1 MREPRFY
8 LPLLFFLSS
17 FSLSLGLFCSSQSL
31 LLNVFSFYPVRLLFH
46 WHYVI
51 LAKLEMCQS
60 IFGEVCWS
68 NCVRN
73 CGHWWS
79 TKSLQFFKNLKT
91 FRFFVK
97 CLIWVRWSTQLSL
110 YFLLRYKK
118 QIALC
123 SHLLIF
129 RFIVHRCERGLEH
142 RRQVFCFFLTS
153 HWVWFSFFSPSA
165 VAVGWKFPRALC
177 PSRQSL

>member
-1 MREPRFY
+1 MISKITFKILFEIIITSNHISYCILFRGGGWENRDSTCRYFSSYRHSRFHWV
-8 LPLLFFLSS
+8 
-17 FSLSLGLFCSSQSL
+17 CSCSL
-31 LLNVFSFYPVRLLFH
+31 LLNVFSFYPVNRSRSKNIIIPLH

-91 FRFFVK
+91 FRRTFLSNV
-97 CLIWVRWSTQLSL
+97 LIWVRWSTQPSL
-110 YFLLRYKK
+110 YFLLRYKNK
-118 QIALC
+118 LHC
-123 SHLLIF
+123 
-129 RFIVHRCERGLEH
+129 VHT
-142 RRQVFCFFLTS
+142 F
-153 HWVWFSFFSPSA
+153 
-165 VAVGWKFPRALC
+165 
-177 PSRQSL
+177 